1 MDPHQFEAVA
11 AIREIQNFYGTC
23 DSIDKRKIFRKSTS
37 RLQSKVSREKLVVEQ
52 KTVEARCHEPVA
64 EFSGTV

>member
-11 AIREIQNFYGTC
+11 AIREIQNFYGTV
-23 DSIDKRKIFRKSTS
+23 DSIDNTKIFKKSTS